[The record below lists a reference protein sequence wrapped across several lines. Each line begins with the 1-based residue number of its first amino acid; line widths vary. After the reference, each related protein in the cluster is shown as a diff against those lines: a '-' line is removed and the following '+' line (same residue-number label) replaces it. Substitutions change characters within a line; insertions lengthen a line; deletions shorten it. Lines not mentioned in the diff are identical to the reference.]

1 MFGWF
6 KTTSP
11 LKPNQR
17 HWINQ
22 RFDWLRTEF
31 GDDRLRGPVVTP
43 SDEFFPNSYAGT
55 FDDASALFERVCK
68 YMDVDRNRI
77 DLADG
82 DLTTAH
88 RAFAVEAEL
97 FHQEGVAR
105 WLSRALVNQ
114 AHVEFLA
121 GRCSN
126 GERPKPAP

>member
-77 DLADG
+77 DLKLYKTPAADA
-82 DLTTAH
+82 TYN
-88 RAFAVEAEL
+88 AV
-97 FHQEGVAR
+97 FPQGY
-105 WLSRALVNQ
+105 AL
-114 AHVEFLA
+114 
-121 GRCSN
+121 GRL
-126 GERPKPAP
+126 